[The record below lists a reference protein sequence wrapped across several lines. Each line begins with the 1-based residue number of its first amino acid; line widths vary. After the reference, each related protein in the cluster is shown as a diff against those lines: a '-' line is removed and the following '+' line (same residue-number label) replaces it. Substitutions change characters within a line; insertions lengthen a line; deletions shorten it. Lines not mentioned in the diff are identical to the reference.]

1 MSERDGQRPVPDH
14 SQPPDDAELSRRLHE
29 LDRRLGE
36 NRAERAS
43 DRVPVD
49 APPKPGFA
57 MAMRLGADFVAG
69 VAVGAAL
76 GWGIDRL
83 FGTSPWGL
91 VIFLL
96 LGFGAGIFSVLRA
109 AGLMKPAGK

>member
-1 MSERDGQRPVPDH
+1 MSERDGQRPVPNA
-14 SQPPDDAELSRRLHE
+14 SRAPEDAELSRRLHD
-29 LDRRLGE
+29 LDRKLGAS
-36 NRAERAS
+36 RAERES
-43 DRVPVD
+43 ERVPVD
-49 APPKPGFA
+49 GPPKPGYA

-69 VAVGAAL
+69 IAVGAAL

-91 VIFLL
+91 VVFLL
-96 LGFGAGIFSVLRA
+96 LGFGAGIFSVLRT